1 MTTPPPPPGS
11 GGNQPY
17 DPTGSNPYPS
27 SEGSG
32 STPSGSTPAGSFPG
46 ATPPPPPG
54 APSYG
59 SPSGGM
65 PPQAPPPGGGFPQ
78 QGQSNNGKIMS
89 IISIVTGVI
98 GLCCCSW
105 FVFSIAAVVLGYL
118 GGKEFDKT
126 GEKKTLAQV
135 GLGLGVLGI
144 VLGIIV
150 WILTATGVI
159 DANFYS
165 DLS

>member
-27 SEGSG
+27 SGGTGS
-32 STPSGSTPAGSFPG
+32 
-46 ATPPPPPG
+46 TPPPPPG
-54 APSYG
+54 APGAPGYG
-59 SPSGGM
+59 SPTGGM
-65 PPQAPPPGGGFPQ
+65 PPQAPPPGGGYLQ

-105 FVFSIAAVVLGYL
+105 FIFSIAAVVLGYL

-150 WILTATGVI
+150 WILTATGVF